1 MLAKFDLKEEYEGS
15 WNNIKISVEVLGQEF
30 SEKFAVDKKFANRVG
45 TYEFDR
51 ERARLLGVKLQEIGL
66 MIQLQADK
74 GKTQD
79 ILVCQGTPNERT
91 IHLF

>member
-1 MLAKFDLKEEYEGS
+1 MLAKFDLQEEYEGN
-15 WNNIKISVEVLGQEF
+15 WNNTKISVEVLGQTF
-30 SEKFAVDKKFANRVG
+30 SEEFGVNKGIVNKIG

-51 ERARLLGVKLQEIGL
+51 ERARILGMKLQEIGL
-66 MIQLQADK
+66 MIQLQAEK

-91 IHLF
+91 LYCF